1 MLNLL
6 PSYMNF
12 SLYIQLAQ
20 VGKDVHLRLLNTSI
34 LQAELDGAEREI
46 SSTSYD
52 VSSMGNDDIYQF
64 V

>member
-1 MLNLL
+1 
-6 PSYMNF
+6 MNF